1 MGRRLWGS
9 SRAHQGVHSKAT
21 IRPRGHGSTDSFEG
35 SPQEVEGRDLGEVVH
50 DSDTKGGRE
59 PRPYLSGYFRIKGLK
74 LNWLYKFSPWF
85 DVMLHV
91 KFESPMRT
99 AIGKYDGEWHVRVMS
114 T

>member
-1 MGRRLWGS
+1 MGTKPCTSRRAFQGYGS
-9 SRAHQGVHSKAT
+9 RTKTTRLGRGLAT
-21 IRPRGHGSTDSFEG
+21 RS
-35 SPQEVEGRDLGEVVH
+35 GRTSLDLGEVVH

-59 PRPYLSGYFRIKGLK
+59 PRPYLSGYFRIRGLK

-85 DVMLHV
+85 DVMPHV

>member
-1 MGRRLWGS
+1 MKMSTSVLRMGHADVNLHG
-9 SRAHQGVHSKAT
+9 HVPCNLVVPAT
-21 IRPRGHGSTDSFEG
+21 VLAARYFTCI
-35 SPQEVEGRDLGEVVH
+35 
-50 DSDTKGGRE
+50 GGE
-59 PRPYLSGYFRIKGLK
+59 PRPYLSGYFRTRGLK